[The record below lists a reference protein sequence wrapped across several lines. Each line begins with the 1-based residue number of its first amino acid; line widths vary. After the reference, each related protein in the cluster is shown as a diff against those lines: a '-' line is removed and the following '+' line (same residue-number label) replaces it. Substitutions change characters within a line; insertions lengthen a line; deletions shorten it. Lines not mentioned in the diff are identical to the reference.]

1 VLPCIQHVAHC
12 SPCCRYDRAAA
23 IYSSRGWWDKLA
35 VLVRQ
40 LDPSRPPEQRLLQQ
54 CAKQLQ
60 AAGQYQ
66 LAKEALM
73 KLGDMAA
80 LMALYVQHSKWED
93 ALLMVHA
100 HPECRC
106 GRVPTEAGGH

>member
-1 VLPCIQHVAHC
+1 
-12 SPCCRYDRAAA
+12 
-23 IYSSRGWWDKLA
+23 
-35 VLVRQ
+35 VRQ
-40 LDPSRPPEQRLLQQ
+40 LDPGKPGEQRLLQQ

-73 KLGDMAA
+73 KLGDMSG

-106 GRVPTEAGGH
+106 VAASRSCEPAACCQQLLAHATGYPRVDR